1 MDTIPTITVCVTAYN
16 QAKYIRQ
23 TLDGILAQKDVDFH
37 IIVADN
43 CSPDNT
49 IEILQ
54 KYKANYP
61 DKITIINQPENLGL
75 VRNLGICT
83 KAAKSPF
90 IAICEGDDF
99 WIDDYKLRKQL
110 NLLEADSSCSFSHTA
125 WTDLYEVSGK
135 MVQSPISHGLY
146 AVESQ
151 GGKKA
156 VEEIMQEDYRGIRFS
171 SILYRRDII
180 LQAMNEGILTFNT
193 KYSTMD
199 IAFFYALAY
208 FGKAAYL
215 PDYTTAYRIQAE
227 SISSSSVLDK
237 KIGFSLGC
245 LYIYRDFILKL
256 QLDKNAIDRTLRRS
270 FQFLYPAALMNKDKK
285 LAQELARI
293 ANECGYKLRIGQR
306 LCHLGA
312 SVMLL
317 NYTIKRLLRLNL

>member
-1 MDTIPTITVCVTAYN
+1 MNRIPTITVCVTAYN
-16 QAKYIRQ
+16 QANYIGQ
-23 TLDGILAQKDVDFH
+23 TLNGILAQKDVDFH
-37 IIVADN
+37 IIVANN

-49 IEILQ
+49 IEILKNYQ
-54 KYKANYP
+54 LHYP
-61 DKITIINQPENLGL
+61 DKITVINQPENLGL
-75 VRNLGICT
+75 VRNLEICT
-83 KAAKSPF
+83 QAAQSPF
-90 IAICEGDDF
+90 IAICEGDDY

-125 WTDLYEVSGK
+125 WTDLYEASGK
-135 MVQSPISHGLY
+135 MVESPIRHGQYAAELY
-146 AVESQ
+146 

-156 VEEIMQEDYRGIRFS
+156 VEEIMREDYRGIRFS

-180 LQAMNEGILTFNT
+180 LRALKAGILSFDS

-237 KIGFSLGC
+237 KIRFSLGC

-256 QLDKNAIDRTLRRS
+256 RLDHNAIDTTLRRS
-270 FQFLYPAALMNKDKK
+270 FQFLYPAALINKDKK
-285 LAQELARI
+285 LAQELSKI

-306 LCHLGA
+306 LCHFGA
-312 SVMLL
+312 SARPF
-317 NYTIKRLLRLNL
+317 NHIIKRLLRPEL